1 MLTALDLV
9 NRLLNYFNI
18 QDKPKGKVFTFVAF
32 AANFYILYVA
42 INNLRFPGYRWRGV
56 LYMAL
61 FLVFLYFIFL
71 NFIYYFTNKRF
82 KYDISPKIEKALGGN
97 AKMHKEAV
105 AAFTKADQPSSG
117 VFADDEV
124 LPSSVTINHNQQL
137 ALDKLVD
144 AMVHEGIITTNYQGL
159 DDDALA
165 RVAADTKGP
174 LLAIGAPTPLPFFE
188 LRHTLDD
195 RWVIVAG
202 LNSLNYNEIATVTKI
217 GISPVDRAAK
227 QYTLAAA
234 NVTLTGGKQKEPG
247 RSGMQEYSEKY
258 SINVRI
264 AYKNPNESVE

>member
-18 QDKPKGKVFTFVAF
+18 QDKPKGKVFTVVAF
-32 AANFYILYVA
+32 VANFYILYVA
-42 INNLRFPGYRWRGV
+42 LNNLRFAGYRWRGV

-71 NFIYYFTNKRF
+71 NFLYYFTNKKF

-97 AKMHKEAV
+97 AKVHKEAV
-105 AAFTKADQPSSG
+105 EAFTKVDQPSSG
-117 VFADDEV
+117 VFAEDEM

-144 AMVHEGIITTNYQGL
+144 AMVHEGIVTTNYQGL

-165 RVAADTKGP
+165 RVATDTKGP
-174 LLAIGAPTPLPFFE
+174 LLAIGAPVPLPFFE
-188 LRHTLDD
+188 LRHTLDN
-195 RWVIVAG
+195 RYVIIAG
-202 LNSLNYNEIATVTKI
+202 LNSLDYNEIATVTKV
-217 GISPVDRAAK
+217 GISPIDRAAE
-227 QYTLAAA
+227 QYSLAAA
-234 NVTLTGGKQKEPG
+234 SVTLTGGQQKELG

-264 AYKNPNESVE
+264 AYKNPNESVQ